1 MARVPESDR
10 TGGGADRRSANQGAQ
25 TLERRLDRRLVLIT
39 LGVALLASTL
49 MSLLAVLLVGRL
61 SGRDA
66 VRSTTALQRQLSV
79 ALTSSLPLHELRRQV
94 QLTTSAGEADLAL
107 VLDSS
112 SRVLAASDSAM
123 VGESLPE
130 VLRRPEAQPLRRLLE
145 PCLRPGAPA
154 DCLGQP
160 LLQFVGPIPGVGG
173 SHVVAMRTFPLALES
188 SRSFDPK
195 ATVLTV
201 KDLEDYRTAAIQ
213 LTLTLIFAGL
223 VPLLLSSA
231 ALLWLVRRR
240 VLPELIAEAHTDELS
255 GVYNR
260 RAFREKA
267 TERLDRALP
276 QRQEMVLALLDIDH
290 FKAINDGFGHAA
302 GDEVIRYVSE
312 FLLTAL
318 RRTDLVGRLGGDE
331 FSLLLAIDR
340 SRAHALLE
348 RTRQALEAAPLRIA
362 HDQVVHIRLSVGLA
376 STSGIAS
383 WQLQPLLEA
392 ADAALYVAKDRG
404 RNQVVDL
411 EDMSRD
417 PEWQV
422 RVV

>member
-1 MARVPESDR
+1 MARVPEGDR
-10 TGGGADRRSANQGAQ
+10 TAPGADRPSANHGAQ

-49 MSLLAVLLVGRL
+49 MSLLAVLLVVRL

-66 VRSTTALQRQLSV
+66 ERSTTTLQRQLSV
-79 ALTSSLPLHELRRQV
+79 ALTSYLPLHELRRRV

-107 VLDSS
+107 VLDGSR
-112 SRVLAASDSAM
+112 RVLAASDSAM

-145 PCLRPGAPA
+145 PCLRTGAPA
-154 DCLGQP
+154 DCLRQP
-160 LLQFVGPIPGVGG
+160 LLEFVGPIPLVGG
-173 SHVVAMRTFPLALES
+173 AQVVAMRTFPLALDT
-188 SRSFDPK
+188 SRSFGPK
-195 ATVLTV
+195 ATLVTV
-201 KDLEDYRTAAIQ
+201 KDLEEYRTAALQ
-213 LTLTLIFAGL
+213 LTITLILAGL
-223 VPLLLSSA
+223 LPLLLSSA

-255 GVYNR
+255 GVFNR

-267 TERLDRALP
+267 TELLDRASP
-276 QRQEMVLALLDIDH
+276 KRQEMVLALLDIDH
-290 FKAINDGFGHAA
+290 FKSINDGYGHAA

-331 FSLLLAIDR
+331 FSLLLATDR
-340 SRAHALLE
+340 PRAHALLE
-348 RTRQALEAAPLRIA
+348 RTRQALEAAPLRIS
-362 HDQVVHIRLSVGLA
+362 HDQVVPIRLSVGLA
-376 STSGIAS
+376 STSGIGS

-411 EDMSRD
+411 EDLSRD

>member
-1 MARVPESDR
+1 MARFPEGDR
-10 TGGGADRRSANQGAQ
+10 TAGRADRPSTNQGAQ

-49 MSLLAVLLVGRL
+49 MSLLAVLLVVRL

-79 ALTSSLPLHELRRQV
+79 ALTSSLSLNELRRRV

-112 SRVLAASDSAM
+112 RRVLAASGSAM

-130 VLRRPEAQPLRRLLE
+130 VLRRPEAQPLRLLE
-145 PCLRPGAPA
+145 PCLRTGAHA

-160 LLQFVGPIPGVGG
+160 LLEFVGPIPLVGG
-173 SHVVAMRTFPLALES
+173 SQVVAMRTFPLALES
-188 SRSFDPK
+188 SRNFGPK
-195 ATVLTV
+195 ATLLTV

-213 LTLTLIFAGL
+213 LTLTLILAGL

-267 TERLDRALP
+267 TERLDRASP

-290 FKAINDGFGHAA
+290 FKSINDGYGHAA

-331 FSLLLAIDR
+331 FSLLLATDR
-340 SRAHALLE
+340 PRAHALLE
-348 RTRQALEAAPLRIA
+348 RIRQALEDAPLRIA
-362 HDQVVHIRLSVGLA
+362 HDQVVQIRLSVGLA
-376 STSGIAS
+376 STSGIGS

-392 ADAALYVAKDRG
+392 ADSALYVAKDRG

-411 EDMSRD
+411 EDLSRD

>member
-1 MARVPESDR
+1 MARVPEGDR
-10 TGGGADRRSANQGAQ
+10 TAGRADRPSTNQGAQ

-49 MSLLAVLLVGRL
+49 MSLLAVLLVVRL

-79 ALTSSLPLHELRRQV
+79 ALTSSLPLNELRRRV

-112 SRVLAASDSAM
+112 RRVLAASDSPM
-123 VGESLPE
+123 VGESLSE
-130 VLRRPEAQPLRRLLE
+130 VLRRPEAQPLRPLLE
-145 PCLRPGAPA
+145 PCLRTGAHS

-160 LLQFVGPIPGVGG
+160 LLEFVGPIPLVGG
-173 SHVVAMRTFPLALES
+173 SQVVAMRTFPLALES
-188 SRSFDPK
+188 SRNFGPK
-195 ATVLTV
+195 ATLLTV

-213 LTLTLIFAGL
+213 LTLTLILAGL

-267 TERLDRALP
+267 TERLDRASP
-276 QRQEMVLALLDIDH
+276 QCQEMVLALLDIDH
-290 FKAINDGFGHAA
+290 FKSINDGYGHAA

-331 FSLLLAIDR
+331 FSLLLATDR
-340 SRAHALLE
+340 PRAYALLE
-348 RTRQALEAAPLRIA
+348 RIRQALEAAPLRIA
-362 HDQVVHIRLSVGLA
+362 HDQVVQIRLSVGLA

-411 EDMSRD
+411 EDLSRD